1 MVSYIHVPNLV
12 QISLTLP
19 VIMGC
24 PDIQGMALL
33 TCQSMYVQKLLTTDE
48 TVWRPTLVM
57 NFVEI
62 LFAIL
67 NL

>member
-1 MVSYIHVPNLV
+1 
-12 QISLTLP
+12 
-19 VIMGC
+19 MGC